1 VDKPSNVLAPLARL
15 GDFLAAPRRETVSD
29 TKRDSIP
36 GFKIVLTVIGLV
48 YMAMGAS
55 MVARGVG
62 ALRPFGVPE
71 EIVASPVVSD
81 FFTFFYELMM
91 CVGALMVLFGHVTVG
106 RTRQIAVAATFMV
119 LDVLA
124 IWLAFAMAMRGS
136 KAFEVLTL
144 WPGALELKRVDGKG
158 HEEVLKFAP
167 RDVRFIIDRDFHERV
182 TALWLKDET
191 RRLPV
196 GAFLSPDEMTSLS
209 KAFGTALRKARG

>member
-1 VDKPSNVLAPLARL
+1 MSTKTQAKPIFAATLTPHRALTPVGKRVVIALVAALALVPGLV
-15 GDFLAAPRRETVSD
+15 FLAAGTW
-29 TKRDSIP
+29 
-36 GFKIVLTVIGLV
+36 
-48 YMAMGAS
+48 
-55 MVARGVG
+55 
-62 ALRPFGVPE
+62 
-71 EIVASPVVSD
+71 PVV
-81 FFTFFYELMM
+81 
-91 CVGALMVLFGHVTVG
+91 G
-106 RTRQIAVAATFMV
+106 FMV

-124 IWLAFAMAMRGS
+124 IWLAFAMAMRGN

-196 GAFLSPDEMTSLS
+196 GAFLSSDEMTSLS